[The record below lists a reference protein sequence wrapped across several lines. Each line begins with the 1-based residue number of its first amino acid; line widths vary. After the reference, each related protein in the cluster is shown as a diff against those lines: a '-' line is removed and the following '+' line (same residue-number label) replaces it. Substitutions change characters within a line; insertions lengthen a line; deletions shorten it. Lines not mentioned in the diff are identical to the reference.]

1 MPRQPR
7 LDAPGLLQHVIARG
21 IQGSRIFLDRQDYE
35 HFLTRLEKIVMK
47 VQVRC
52 YAWTLLPDHF
62 HLLLRSGDVHLGKVM
77 RSLMTGYAVTFN
89 RRHKR
94 NGHLFHNRYKSII
107 CEDEPYLLE
116 LVRYIHLNPL
126 KAGLVESVS
135 ELDGYP
141 WSGHGALMGNRRN
154 GWQEI
159 EEVLDCFSSRKT
171 RARMDYRRFVEED
184 TDHEGSLDL
193 EGGGWSRSWNPE
205 GGNGSTKMRASDEVY
220 DERVLGRTEFVK
232 KVLNATH
239 SAQVVEKVKLP
250 LPDLITRVSQWCNVE
265 MEDLFLGRRTR
276 EVCGARAVISY
287 LAVHKM
293 GYRFSEV
300 GESLRVHPATV
311 ARSLEKGKGICD
323 GNRGISPMSSMA
335 LELDQSNPV
344 H

>member
-35 HFLTRLEKIVMK
+35 NFLARLEKIVLK
-47 VQVRC
+47 SQVRC
-52 YAWTLLPDHF
+52 YAWVLLPDHF
-62 HLLLRSGDVHLGKVM
+62 HFLLRSGNVHLGKLM
-77 RSLMTGYAVTFN
+77 RPFMTGYAVTFN

-107 CEDEPYLLE
+107 CEDEPYFLE

-135 ELDGYP
+135 ELNGYP
-141 WSGHGALMGNRRN
+141 WSGHGALLGNREN
-154 GWQEI
+154 GWQDT
-159 EEVLDCFSSRKT
+159 EEVLGCFSSQKA
-171 RARMDYRRFVEED
+171 RARVDYRRFLEDGTGHEE
-184 TDHEGSLDL
+184 GLDL
-193 EGGGWSRSWNPE
+193 EGGGWGRSWNPE
-205 GGNGSTKMRASDEVY
+205 SEDGSAKMRRSDEVY
-220 DERVLGRTEFVK
+220 DERILGRTEFVK
-232 KVLNATH
+232 RVLDATH
-239 SAQVVEKVKLP
+239 STRTVEKVKMP
-250 LPDLITRVSQWCNVE
+250 LPDLITRVSEWCKVG

-276 EVCGARAVISY
+276 EVSGARAVISY

-300 GESLRVHPATV
+300 GETLKVHPATV
-311 ARSLEKGKGICD
+311 ARSLEKGKEICD
-323 GNRGISPMSSMA
+323 GNREMFPMSSMV
-335 LELDQSNPV
+335 LEINQSIPV